1 MSHLKKSLEEGCTL
15 MKDKDIEM
23 RMQAKREKEL
33 IASVHRYIYVYMI
46 SLCANKVC
54 RFSQICEDCTKIR
67 KYTVPDLKLVFQGHF
82 LTADIFRQLSGCRL
96 IISCTCKCLKD
107 DRYLLIHH
115 HSAKIIRL

>member
-1 MSHLKKSLEEGCTL
+1 

-23 RMQAKREKEL
+23 KMQAKREKEL

-46 SLCANKVC
+46 CLCANKVR

-67 KYTVPDLKLVFQGHF
+67 KYTVPDLKLVLQGHF
-82 LTADIFRQLSGCRL
+82 LTADIFRQLS
-96 IISCTCKCLKD
+96 ISCTCKCLKD